1 MKTMT
6 ATQFTAVSF
15 YLATDNSNTGV
26 GDVNM
31 AYVTSNA
38 TTIKGGDTFYG
49 FVTSSIETEN
59 EDGDKIL
66 SVTLWTAEGEKKLNT
81 VKVTGNSLDALTTGA
96 VVSYD
101 LDSDGNIDTAE
112 AVGKPFA
119 ITSWD
124 GNAMTF
130 AGDAN
135 RYEMSDDVEYIFID
149 DSEDV
154 GVDGL
159 TSKDI
164 ALADEP
170 SEGAFTSNAY
180 ILIED
185 DEVVLVVYDVDNE
198 VDAKETLLTGIT
210 KADDVKKAA
219 DGVYTPTE
227 KTFAEANDITGN
239 AKDNRIIKFSAPEK
253 AAYTLTIV
261 DSKGEQVY
269 EETSEEMEIGP
280 HFFYICVNGAS
291 SSAPNAGEGTY
302 KEKSFAK
309 GSYNVTVTTGT
320 GDNVKTVLTGS
331 FTV

>member
-1 MKTMT
+1 
-6 ATQFTAVSF
+6 
-15 YLATDNSNTGV
+15 
-26 GDVNM
+26 M

-81 VKVTGNSLDALTTGA
+81 VKVTGSSLDALTTGA

-130 AGDAN
+130 AGDAK
-135 RYEMSDDVEYIFID
+135 RHEMSDDVEYIFID

-180 ILIED
+180 ILTD
-185 DEVVLVVYDVDNE
+185 DSGDVVLVVYDVDNE
-198 VDAKETLLTGIT
+198 VDAKETFLTGI
-210 KADDVKKAA
+210 KSDQDVKNAA

-227 KTFAEANDITGN
+227 KGFAASGNITGE
-239 AKDNRIIKFSAPEK
+239 AQDNRIIKFSAPEE
-253 AAYTLTIV
+253 ATYTLTIV
-261 DSKGEQVY
+261 DSKGGQVY
-269 EETSEEMEIGP
+269 KETSEEMEIGP

-302 KEKSFAK
+302 KDKSFAK